1 MRSGMEAVQQ
11 CKAMLRYENAS
22 APGQVG
28 GGRFDF
34 LEVKS
39 NGNLS

>member
-11 CKAMLRYENAS
+11 CKAMLRYKNAS
-22 APGQVG
+22 APGPVR
-28 GGRFDF
+28 GRFYL

-39 NGNLS
+39 NGNV

>member
-11 CKAMLRYENAS
+11 CKAMLQYENAS
-22 APGQVG
+22 APGPVG
-28 GGRFDF
+28 GGRFDL

-39 NGNLS
+39 NGNA